1 MALRVAAIGWRN
13 RQIVIVVYVA
23 KRAGHIRMAVGQQE
37 SRGTVVEFGVQPVIE
52 RMATR
57 AVGSRKRGSRGWMFG
72 VCSSQPI
79 RHMAGGASSGKPHEI
94 SNRGVLVAGVA
105 LHHGMSA
112 QKREAI
118 KVILNRLI
126 GNLPTENRVA
136 LRAIGSHLRAVNI
149 CMAVGAIFTNFRK

>member
-1 MALRVAAIGWRN
+1 
-13 RQIVIVVYVA
+13 
-23 KRAGHIRMAVGQQE
+23 
-37 SRGTVVEFGVQPVIE
+37 
-52 RMATR
+52 
-57 AVGSRKRGSRGWMFG
+57 
-72 VCSSQPI
+72 
-79 RHMAGGASSGKPHEI
+79 MAGGASSGKPHEI

-136 LRAIGSHLRAVNI
+136 LRAIGSHLRAVNV
-149 CMAVGAIFTNFRK
+149 CMAVGAIFTNFRKYRLGVATCAGNFYVHSAQRIFRGVVIEFRNCANRGPA